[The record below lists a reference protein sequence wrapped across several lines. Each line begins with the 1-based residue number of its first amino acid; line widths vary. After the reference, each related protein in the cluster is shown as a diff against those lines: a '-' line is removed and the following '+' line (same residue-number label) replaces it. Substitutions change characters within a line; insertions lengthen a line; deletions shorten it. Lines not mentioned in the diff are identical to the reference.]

1 MKKIDDSPKLTI
13 VTPTFNLIKNGRENL
28 FRNIVD
34 IIQKQTYSNI
44 EHLIIDGGSTDGT
57 CKLLKNMQI
66 KD

>member
-34 IIQKQTYSNI
+34 IIQ
-44 EHLIIDGGSTDGT
+44 LILFKSRPIP
-57 CKLLKNMQI
+57 I
-66 KD
+66 

>member
-57 CKLLKNMQI
+57 M
-66 KD
+66 

>member
-34 IIQKQTYSNI
+34 I
-44 EHLIIDGGSTDGT
+44 DGGSTDGT
-57 CKLLKNMQI
+57 CNC
-66 KD
+66 

>member
-34 IIQKQTYSNI
+34 IIQKQTYANI

-57 CKLLKNMQI
+57 CNC
-66 KD
+66 

>member
-34 IIQKQTYSNI
+34 IIQKQTYSNMTEVQLT
-44 EHLIIDGGSTDGT
+44 EHVN
-57 CKLLKNMQI
+57 C
-66 KD
+66 